1 METEGALGS
10 VAVSAVIYEVIVEG
24 TAHRLQLERTDGGWK
39 CVLDGAAM
47 QLDAVLTR
55 RDVLSILVDG
65 RSYEVKRE
73 QTSRDLH
80 MWVGSERFA
89 VELRDPR
96 SLRGRRAADEEEHG
110 PKKLIAS
117 MPGRV
122 VRILLEEKSQVEA
135 GQGVVVVEAMKMQ
148 NEIKSPKKGLVQKIL
163 AITGANV
170 NAGDVLAIV
179 E

>member
-1 METEGALGS
+1 LEAKVTFRDIALN
-10 VAVSAVIYEVIVEG
+10 AMIYEVIVDG
-24 TAHRLQLERTDGGWK
+24 KPHRLILEKTDSGWK
-39 CVLDGAAM
+39 CVVDGNAM
-47 QLDAVLTR
+47 QIDAVLTR
-55 RDVLSILVDG
+55 RDVISLIVAG
-65 RSYEVKRE
+65 RAYEVKRE
-73 QTSRDLH
+73 QTHSDLH

-96 SLRGRRAADEEEHG
+96 SLRARKAASTDEHG
-110 PKKLIAS
+110 PKKLVAP

-122 VRILLEEKSQVEA
+122 VRVLVEEKSQVEA

-148 NEIKSPKKGLVQKIL
+148 NEIKSPKKGMVQKIT
-163 AITGANV
+163 ASPGTTV